1 MATIFNTEIGNLALS
16 HLGMSHTVT
25 DLENEQSIEAKVL
38 RRFYEPA
45 MNTCLR
51 DFPWPF
57 ATGFF
62 ALGLVEEQP
71 NEDWGYS
78 YRYPSECLHVR
89 RILGQSRN
97 DTRNT
102 RVPYKIGSDN
112 QGKLI
117 YTDQQDA
124 EIELTKPITDSTIM
138 TDDFKM
144 AFSFLLAH
152 YAAPSITKGDPN
164 KLGARAKDNYL
175 EEISSAKSAAVNEEQ
190 VDNLPESEFVR
201 GRI

>member
-1 MATIFNTEIGNLALS
+1 MAGILNTEVANLTLS
-16 HLGMSHTVT
+16 HLGMSHSIL
-25 DLENEQSIEAKVL
+25 DLETEQSIEAKVI
-38 RRFYEPA
+38 RRFYERA
-45 MNTCLR
+45 MNLCLR

-78 YRYPSECLHVR
+78 YRYPSCLHIR

-102 RVPYKIGSDN
+102 RVPYKIGSDDN
-112 QGKLI
+112 GKLI

-124 EIELTKPITDSTIM
+124 EVEITKFVTDYTVM
-138 TDDFKM
+138 TDDFIM

-152 YAAPSITKGDPN
+152 YSAPALTAGDPN
-164 KLGARAKDNYL
+164 KLGERAKNNYL
-175 EEISSAKSAAVNEEQ
+175 EEISSAKSASVNEEQ
-190 VDNLPESEFVR
+190 VDALPESEFVR
-201 GRI
+201 GRV